1 MFDDINKAIENK
13 LQERKIQADADCA
26 VPVYKGVVMSKPG
39 TEKVLL
45 KTVDFDFM
53 TCVSAGETNKIRY
66 CIVRK
71 NQPVRYDTEM
81 VNSDGHPV
89 SIVTKIVFDAMITLA
104 QGAIK
109 QLRDKQQ
116 QIEML
121 SVKCEAYEMTI
132 SGLRKNGVI
141 D

>member
-13 LQERKIQADADCA
+13 LQERKMQADIDSA

-45 KTVDFDFM
+45 KTVDYDFM
-53 TCVSAGETNKIRY
+53 TCVSAGESNKIRY

-89 SIVTKIVFDAMITLA
+89 SIVTKIVFDAVVNLV

-116 QIEML
+116 QIDML

>member
-13 LQERKIQADADCA
+13 LQERKMKAEIDSA
-26 VPVYKGVVMSKPG
+26 VPVYAGVVMSKPG
-39 TEKVLL
+39 TEKIVL
-45 KTVDFDFM
+45 KTVDYDFM
-53 TCVSAGETNKIRY
+53 TCISAGESNKVRY

-71 NQPVRYDTEM
+71 TQPVRYDSEM

-89 SIVTKIVFDAMITLA
+89 SIVTKIVFDAMVNTLQSA
-104 QGAIK
+104 VK

-116 QIEML
+116 QIDML

>member
-1 MFDDINKAIENK
+1 
-13 LQERKIQADADCA
+13 
-26 VPVYKGVVMSKPG
+26 
-39 TEKVLL
+39 
-45 KTVDFDFM
+45 
-53 TCVSAGETNKIRY
+53 
-66 CIVRK
+66 
-71 NQPVRYDTEM
+71 M

-89 SIVTKIVFDAMITLA
+89 SIVTKVVFDAMLNLA